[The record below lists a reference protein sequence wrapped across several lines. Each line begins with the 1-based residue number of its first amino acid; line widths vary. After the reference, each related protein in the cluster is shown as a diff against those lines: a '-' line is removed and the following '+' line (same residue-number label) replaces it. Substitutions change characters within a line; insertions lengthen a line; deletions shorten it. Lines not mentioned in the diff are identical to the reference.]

1 MFSLWSYS
9 LVSGKGKEEQRMEWP
24 GKEKILKFQDTILLK
39 LGLWTTPMLGKVLK
53 D

>member
-9 LVSGKGKEEQRMEWP
+9 LVSGKGKEQQGMEWT
-24 GKEKILKFQDTILLK
+24 GKEKNLKFQDTILLK
-39 LGLWTTPMLGKVLK
+39 LELWTMLMLGKVLK